1 MPDGEDRQR
10 TETTDV
16 HDKDAQQF
24 GSGAQLRRDSGGE
37 SDGTERTHGLKEK
50 IGERNL
56 RF

>member
-10 TETTDV
+10 TEATDV

-50 IGERNL
+50 IDERNL